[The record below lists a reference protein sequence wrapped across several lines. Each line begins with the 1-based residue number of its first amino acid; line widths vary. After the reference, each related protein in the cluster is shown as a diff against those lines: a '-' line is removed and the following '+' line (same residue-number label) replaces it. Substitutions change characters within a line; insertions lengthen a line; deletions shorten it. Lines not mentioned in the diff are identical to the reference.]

1 MMQDMRTTVD
11 LSPAVHGRAK
21 ELARAR
27 NTSLSA
33 MVAELVTLGLARLG
47 EPSVITIDEVSGL
60 PTISIGQ
67 TIKSEDVAALI
78 DDE

>member
-1 MMQDMRTTVD
+1 MMRCMRTTVD
-11 LSPAVHGRAK
+11 LSPVVHSRAK

-27 NTSLSA
+27 NVSLSA
-33 MVAELVTLGLARLG
+33 MVAELVTLGLVRLG
-47 EPSVITIDEVSGL
+47 EPSVVTIDEVSGL

-67 TIKSEDVAALI
+67 TLTSDDVAALI